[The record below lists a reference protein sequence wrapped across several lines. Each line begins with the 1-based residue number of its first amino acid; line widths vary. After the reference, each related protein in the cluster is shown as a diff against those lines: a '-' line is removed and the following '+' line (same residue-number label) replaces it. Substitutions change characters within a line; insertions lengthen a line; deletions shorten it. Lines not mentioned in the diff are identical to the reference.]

1 MEVFGGEEVGE
12 IRSRGVKRKWKEELV
27 RGFSRTWGECE
38 GGRMRRM

>member
-12 IRSRGVKRKWKEELV
+12 IRSRGVKRKWKELV
-27 RGFSRTWGECE
+27 RGVSRTWGECE